1 MADIVGDR
9 VGDSEVDEH
18 GTGMILAY
26 KDVRG
31 LHVAVHDRS
40 VVRVV
45 QCVGDLF
52 QSGKAF
58 GRRVHVGDA
67 AAGEQFHRQ
76 PPGAALVHRHDVGV
90 REAAGEGELAPEPRD
105 VCGVAVVV
113 VEDLQC
119 HVAIHIRVVGP
130 VHRRVSA
137 VADRFVDDVTF
148 KLLAGREHVLSVGV
162 CAATST
168 CSDGT
173 LRTRHSDSVPLV
185 SNGSTASEWVP
196 TGSVTVRVPGKVN
209 LYLEVGDRRD
219 DGYHELTTVF
229 HAVSLLDEITV
240 RNADVLS
247 LELAGEGVDTLPAD
261 ERNLAWRAA
270 EVLAEHVGRAPDVAI
285 LVEKSIPVAGGMA
298 GGSADAAAVLVAMN
312 TLWELGVPRR
322 DLHVLAAQL
331 GSDVPF
337 ALHGGTALG
346 TGRGE
351 ELATVLARNT
361 FHWVLA
367 FAEGGLSTP
376 AVFAE
381 IDRLR
386 AAEDR
391 DAPPR
396 LEDPEPVLAALASG
410 DPAQLAPLLG
420 NDLQPAALS
429 LAPDLRRTLR
439 AGTDAGALAGVISG
453 SGPTC
458 AFLCSSASA
467 AVDVA
472 SEMAGA
478 GVCRTVR
485 VASGPVQGARV
496 VPTPSA
502 SV

>member
-1 MADIVGDR
+1 M
-9 VGDSEVDEH
+9 
-18 GTGMILAY
+18 
-26 KDVRG
+26 
-31 LHVAVHDRS
+31 
-40 VVRVV
+40 
-45 QCVGDLF
+45 
-52 QSGKAF
+52 
-58 GRRVHVGDA
+58 
-67 AAGEQFHRQ
+67 
-76 PPGAALVHRHDVGV
+76 
-90 REAAGEGELAPEPRD
+90 
-105 VCGVAVVV
+105 
-113 VEDLQC
+113 
-119 HVAIHIRVVGP
+119 
-130 VHRRVSA
+130 
-137 VADRFVDDVTF
+137 
-148 KLLAGREHVLSVGV
+148 
-162 CAATST
+162 
-168 CSDGT
+168 
-173 LRTRHSDSVPLV
+173 

-209 LYLEVGDRRD
+209 LYLEVGDVRD

-247 LELAGEGVDTLPAD
+247 LELAGEGGDTLPAD

-270 EVLAEHVGRAPDVAI
+270 ELLAEHVGRAPDVAI
-285 LVEKSIPVAGGMA
+285 IVEKSIPVAGGMA
-298 GGSADAAAVLVAMN
+298 GGSADGAAVLVAMN

-367 FAEGGLSTP
+367 FADGGLSTP

-381 IDRLR
+381 LDRMR
-386 AAEDR
+386 SAEER

-396 LEDPEPVLAALASG
+396 LDDAEPVLAALASG

-429 LAPDLRRTLR
+429 LEPKLRRTLR
-439 AGTDAGALAGVISG
+439 AGTEAGALTGIVSG

-458 AFLCSSASA
+458 AFLCSSAA
-467 AVDVA
+467 NAVDVA
-472 SEMAGA
+472 TEMAGA